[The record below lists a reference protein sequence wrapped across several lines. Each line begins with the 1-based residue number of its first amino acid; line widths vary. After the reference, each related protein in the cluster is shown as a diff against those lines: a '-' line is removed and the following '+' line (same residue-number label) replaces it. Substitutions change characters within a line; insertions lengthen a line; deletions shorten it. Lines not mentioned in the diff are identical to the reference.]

1 MGRVGRVETGNYF
14 PIFDKKFLDIELYMN
29 DTNYI
34 NNNLKI
40 QKIPP
45 IELDS
50 SYDEIIKLVHLN
62 LISNPSDLLTNKFL
76 LMNTP
81 TYEVLSFIF
90 QKLQDDNILIKN
102 GTIYKIDKVF
112 LKYINLPLN
121 YKSIMVIK
129 TALENNEYRI
139 HLKSIIVLLS
149 YYELLLSPHA
159 GIIDKDSKYRSHYHI
174 NKDTYYNYLTNF
186 YGYTTIIFQ
195 YNNYNYLNTSDIG
208 QSWYLMNMNIIKGF
222 QEGAYRSAKN
232 VIIHLKSIIQNI
244 DLIENNYTNKYI
256 NQLYNY
262 NVLGNQATYY
272 GTEEGYNNIYS
283 CMIQGYN
290 NIYKKDDANNNIY
303 ISVNDTNKKI
313 KYNMTSD
320 WKTGFYKDMI
330 YKNPEYIHVD
340 NLIGNKAN
348 NDRVIF
354 YSEKIYKKYNSQK
367 KKSK

>member
-1 MGRVGRVETGNYF
+1 
-14 PIFDKKFLDIELYMN
+14 
-29 DTNYI
+29 
-34 NNNLKI
+34 
-40 QKIPP
+40 
-45 IELDS
+45 
-50 SYDEIIKLVHLN
+50 
-62 LISNPSDLLTNKFL
+62 
-76 LMNTP
+76 
-81 TYEVLSFIF
+81 
-90 QKLQDDNILIKN
+90 
-102 GTIYKIDKVF
+102 
-112 LKYINLPLN
+112 
-121 YKSIMVIK
+121 MVIK

-159 GIIDKDSKYRSHYHI
+159 GIIDKDSKYRSLYHI